1 MPDANRPA
9 AMNMETTCRIPR
21 DELLGLLNTM
31 TPHDQ
36 QRITA
41 EMQAVQ
47 PPADFVIKFKEPGRK
62 MLTPGRMFVIAASF
76 AVSFGLGLVVA
87 LI

>member
-1 MPDANRPA
+1 MADAQRPA
-9 AMNMETTCRIPR
+9 VMNMETTCRIPR
-21 DELLGLLNTM
+21 EELLGLLNTM

-41 EMQAVQ
+41 EMQAVTV
-47 PPADFVIKFKEPGRK
+47 PADLVIKFKEPAK
-62 MLTPGRMFVIAASF
+62 KITTGRMFVIAASF
-76 AVSFGLGLVVA
+76 AVSFGLGLIVA

>member
-1 MPDANRPA
+1 MDVDL
-9 AMNMETTCRIPR
+9 ETTCRMPR

-31 TPHDQ
+31 TPVDQ

-41 EMQAVQ
+41 EFAAPAVPAELVVRFRQ
-47 PPADFVIKFKEPGRK
+47 PAQLTRRLYVIG
-62 MLTPGRMFVIAASF
+62 ASF
-76 AVSFGLGLVVA
+76 CVALALGLVAA

>member
-1 MPDANRPA
+1 MDVDL
-9 AMNMETTCRIPR
+9 ETTCRIPR

-31 TPHDQ
+31 TPVDQ

-41 EMQAVQ
+41 EFAAPVV
-47 PPADFVIKFKEPGRK
+47 PADVVVRFREPAQLTRTRLYVIG
-62 MLTPGRMFVIAASF
+62 ASF
-76 AVSFGLGLVVA
+76 CVALALGLFVA